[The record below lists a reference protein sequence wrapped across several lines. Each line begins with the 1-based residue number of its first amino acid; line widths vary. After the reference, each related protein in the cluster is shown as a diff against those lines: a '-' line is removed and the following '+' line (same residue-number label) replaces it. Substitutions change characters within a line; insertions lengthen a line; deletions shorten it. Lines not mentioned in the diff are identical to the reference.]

1 MQAMVGKV
9 NLAVVMETVVDHLFA
24 TTRQDVGLFAVQL
37 AGETITATEG
47 LLTLS
52 LYGSTATLI
61 G

>member
-1 MQAMVGKV
+1 MQAMAGTV
-9 NLAVVMETVVDHLFA
+9 NLAVVMETVVGHLFA
-24 TTRQDVGLFAVQL
+24 RTREDAGLYVVQL

>member
-24 TTRQDVGLFAVQL
+24 TTRQDVGFFAVQL

>member
-1 MQAMVGKV
+1 MQAMAGTV
-9 NLAVVMETVVDHLFA
+9 NLAVVMETVVGLLFA
-24 TTRQDVGLFAVQL
+24 RTREDAGLYVVQL

-52 LYGSTATLI
+52 LYGSTATWI

>member
-1 MQAMVGKV
+1 MQAMAGTV
-9 NLAVVMETVVDHLFA
+9 NLAVVMETVVGLLFA
-24 TTRQDVGLFAVQL
+24 RTREDAGLYVVQL